1 MTEGN
6 SMKPNGIHAERL
18 SYNDYTLL
26 TIKNPSSRATKVELL
41 RVLYHLRDI
50 VGFTTILKK
59 CFETG
64 KQNQKHIH
72 ALIKK
77 KYPTEDL
84 IKKYSKIY
92 KTKKLKYFEVV
103 PIDEEMDEP
112 ELFEFC
118 LDTSKFNWH
127 LSKIEDDAHFNQ
139 LRYEYMDK
147 EKYKNCQFID

>member
-6 SMKPNGIHAERL
+6 IKKHEVIQAKLNIKE
-18 SYNDYTLL
+18 YTLL
-26 TIKNPSSRATKVELL
+26 TIKNPNNQASKIDII

-50 VGFTTILKK
+50 IGFSNILKK

-64 KQNQKHIH
+64 KQDQLHIH

-92 KTKKLKYFEVV
+92 KTKK
-103 PIDEEMDEP
+103 
-112 ELFEFC
+112 
-118 LDTSKFNWH
+118 
-127 LSKIEDDAHFNQ
+127 
-139 LRYEYMDK
+139 
-147 EKYKNCQFID
+147 